1 MGYEYDLVIRNGRV
15 IDGTGQPES
24 RADVGIRNGRIV
36 AVGTVAGRGTE
47 ELDASGK
54 LVTPGFVD
62 IHTHYDGQATWES
75 LTEPSSSHGVTTV
88 VTGNCGV
95 GFAPC
100 RPADRNRLVA
110 LMEGVEDIPEA
121 VMTAGLKWEWESFP
135 EFLDVVE
142 RQQRD
147 IDLAAMLP
155 HACVRIFVMGDR
167 AVEREQATD
176 DDLVRM
182 SRIAEEAMRA
192 GAIGF
197 GTSRSLSHKDSRGN
211 QIPTLCAAEA
221 ELMAFANGM
230 QSAGHGVIEA
240 LFEFGDME
248 QEFGLLRRVAE
259 KTGRPVSFTLA
270 QTLDQPHGWKAGLP
284 LLRKAHEDGLRIKGQ
299 VIGRPTGL
307 MLGFSVSYNPFSRRA
322 SYQAL
327 DRLPFADKVREL
339 RKPEVRARI
348 LADQDGTAK
357 YQALTFL
364 TWYDRMFV
372 LGDPPS
378 YNQPLDRSI
387 AALAARGGV
396 SAETFVYDAMM
407 QDDGNAIIFLALGN
421 YVDGTLGAVSE
432 MLNDDNTILG
442 LGDGGAHY
450 GLVCDAGYPTFML
463 SFWGRDVAE
472 DKRITL
478 PALVKKLAADTAA
491 AVDLL
496 DRGVIRPGYKADLNV
511 IDLQKLRLHTPR
523 AAYDLPG
530 KGRRLKQRADG
541 YVATIVNGEIV
552 YRDGIHTGRLPGK
565 LVRGPQPAL
574 QRWTGPVS

>member
-1 MGYEYDLVIRNGRV
+1 MTHAYDLVIRNGTV
-15 IDGTGQPES
+15 LDGTGGPAM
-24 RADVGIRNGRIV
+24 RADVGVKDGRI
-36 AVGTVAGRGTE
+36 AVVGIVDGQGRE
-47 ELDASGK
+47 EIDATGM

-100 RPADRNRLVA
+100 RPDDRGRLVA

-135 EFLDVVE
+135 QFLDVVE
-142 RQQRD
+142 RQRRD

-176 DDLVRM
+176 EDLARM
-182 SRIAEEAMRA
+182 SSIAEEAMRA

-211 QIPTLCAAEA
+211 QIPTLRAAEA
-221 ELMAFANGM
+221 ELMAFATGM
-230 QSAGHGVIEA
+230 QRAGHGVIEA
-240 LFEFGDME
+240 LFEFGAME
-248 QEFGLLRRVAE
+248 PEFGLLRRVAE
-259 KTGRPVSFTLA
+259 QSGRPVSFTLA
-270 QTLDQPHGWKAGLP
+270 QTLDQPDGWRVGLP
-284 LLRKAHEDGLRIKGQ
+284 LLRQANEDGLRIKGQ

-307 MLGFSVSYNPFSRRA
+307 MLGFGVSYNPFSRRPT
-322 SYQAL
+322 YQRL
-327 DRLPFADKVREL
+327 DQLSFEDKVREL
-339 RKPEVRARI
+339 RKPDVRAQI
-348 LADQDGTAK
+348 LGEQDGAAK

-372 LGDPPS
+372 LGDPPT

-387 AALAARGGV
+387 AALATRAGV
-396 SAETFVYDAMM
+396 PAEAFVYDAML

-432 MLNDDNTILG
+432 MLHDDNTVLG

-463 SFWGRDVAE
+463 GFWGRDVDEAQ
-472 DKRITL
+472 RIPL
-478 PALVKKLAADTAA
+478 PLLVKKLAADTAA

-496 DRGVIRPGYKADLNV
+496 DRGIVAPGYKADLNV
-511 IDLQKLRLHTPR
+511 IDFERLRLHAPR
-523 AAYDLPG
+523 PAYDLPG
-530 KGRRLKQRADG
+530 NGRRLKQRADG
-541 YVATIVNGEIV
+541 YVATIVNGEIA
-552 YRDGIHTGRLPGK
+552 YREGVHTGRLPGK
-565 LVRGPQPAL
+565 LVRGPQRAPA
-574 QRWTGPVS
+574 QSVASS